1 MYDLVV
7 PQKNYKKYAIVS
19 GCLMLGG
26 IVFSLFLFPNFLV
39 AAIKFV
45 SLRRCTEFTL

>member
-26 IVFSLFLFPNFLV
+26 IVFSIFLFPSILV
-39 AAIKFV
+39 AVIKFV
-45 SLRRCTEFTL
+45 SLKSCTEFTL